1 MTILF
6 RWKRATST
14 TFPFLHSAKK
24 GKLKILIFA
33 SQFLATLPP
42 SVAQG
47 GSIKSMAAY
56 ISMMGSGM
64 EGMSNN
70 SLMMP
75 PGNDIM
81 DEAATDQGVKIV
93 VKSTSA
99 EEEFY
104 RQHSRVWKF
113 RSENLDDDEFE
124 VAAAG
129 SGWIVEEEDCDNFQ
143 RYLTV
148 FNIGPITCTAQQLN
162 KQKITMLWNVFQC
175 Y

>member
-1 MTILF
+1 
-6 RWKRATST
+6 
-14 TFPFLHSAKK
+14 
-24 GKLKILIFA
+24 
-33 SQFLATLPP
+33 
-42 SVAQG
+42 
-47 GSIKSMAAY
+47 
-56 ISMMGSGM
+56 MMGSG
-64 EGMSNN
+64 SNN
-70 SLMMP
+70 STGVSLMMP

-143 RYLTV
+143 RYLTL
-148 FNIGPITCTAQQLN
+148 FNIGPITQQLN
-162 KQKITMLWNVFQC
+162 KQKITIL
-175 Y
+175 

>member
-1 MTILF
+1 
-6 RWKRATST
+6 
-14 TFPFLHSAKK
+14 
-24 GKLKILIFA
+24 
-33 SQFLATLPP
+33 
-42 SVAQG
+42 
-47 GSIKSMAAY
+47 
-56 ISMMGSGM
+56 MMGSG
-64 EGMSNN
+64 SNN
-70 SLMMP
+70 STGVSLMMP

-129 SGWIVEEEDCDNFQ
+129 SGWMEEEDCDNFQ

-148 FNIGPITCTAQQLN
+148 FNIGPITCSAQQLN
-162 KQKITMLWNVFQC
+162 KQKITIL
-175 Y
+175 